1 LVDFY
6 GLPARYA
13 NATYIAASKVD
24 VLEQV
29 EKELLQLR
37 QSSKTSAKFHEFLNN
52 PLIPRSEKAK
62 VVGTMKDKLS
72 SITVN
77 LLTTLAGN
85 ARLSILN
92 KIVETYSQLM
102 KAKRG
107 QVEAVIITADP
118 LTKTQ
123 EEAVAAAMKAQFLA
137 SRGSVTNVVITTQV
151 DPSILGGLQVKMG
164 DQFLDLSV
172 KSRIDELA
180 QTPV

>member
-1 LVDFY
+1 
-6 GLPARYA
+6 
-13 NATYIAASKVD
+13 
-24 VLEQV
+24 
-29 EKELLQLR
+29 
-37 QSSKTSAKFHEFLNN
+37 
-52 PLIPRSEKAK
+52 
-62 VVGTMKDKLS
+62 
-72 SITVN
+72 
-77 LLTTLAGN
+77 
-85 ARLSILN
+85 
-92 KIVETYSQLM
+92 M